1 MKKRMSKILAAVAML
16 TTASASLGCVWFCV
30 EEPKALKNMD

>member
-16 TTASASLGCVWFCV
+16 TTSSDSLGCPWWFD
-30 EEPKALKNMD
+30 EEPISFKNLD